1 MNDWDLD
8 TGKIINMK
16 QNRLGTESLRTSS
29 TSSMCVYVWY
39 VCVTLTLDKGKYSFS
54 I

>member
-1 MNDWDLD
+1 MNGWDLD

-16 QNRLGTESLRTSS
+16 QNRLGTESLRMSS
-29 TSSMCVYVWY
+29 ASSMCVCG